1 MKLYE
6 NWKQILKE
14 AWSIRFIALAGI
26 LSASETVLPMF
37 QDILPRNTFATL
49 SFLCISAAF
58 VSRLVT
64 QKGI

>member
-14 AWSIRFIALAGI
+14 AWSLRFIALAGI
-26 LSASETVLPMF
+26 LSAAEAVLPMF
-37 QDILPRNTFATL
+37 QDSIPQNIFASL
-49 SFLCISAAF
+49 SFFCISAAF